1 MASIVSAGTT
11 SATALNMSADTT
23 GILQLASNNG
33 TVALTVSTGQLIGV
47 GTTSPATLAH
57 LLSASNTQ
65 LRVETSNTGAV
76 AVSQYK
82 NAAGN
87 VHQVGSETS
96 AANAGFTGSSAY
108 DLCLYAGSTRGIT
121 MGNDTGAYLK
131 INTAGYVTFPYQV
144 AVEVNRQSNFAVTTD
159 ENTQTVVP
167 FNSKTL
173 DVGSNFSTSTYRFT
187 APVAGKYEFHWSY
200 GCNTASN
207 TVYRTYLWING
218 SRQNNSQLRNDNS
231 KTGSAYSWGSRALIL
246 SLNAN
251 DYVELRAS
259 SDNATDFYADTYL
272 QISMG
277 ISLIS

>member
-1 MASIVSAGTT
+1 VFNGTSLGIGVSPSSILDVSSAATVLRLTSKTGTKSVYQRISNAGGQLYFGIDNSAG
-11 SATALNMSADTT
+11 ND
-23 GILQLASNNG
+23 LASGSTAYAGVIVAPGTTRNLHLGTNG
-33 TVALTVSTGQLIGV
+33 TVRMTID
-47 GTTSPATLAH
+47 
-57 LLSASNTQ
+57 
-65 LRVETSNTGAV
+65 
-76 AVSQYK
+76 
-82 NAAGN
+82 
-87 VHQVGSETS
+87 
-96 AANAGFTGSSAY
+96 SS
-108 DLCLYAGSTRGIT
+108 
-121 MGNDTGAYLK
+121 
-131 INTAGYVTFPYQV
+131 GYVTFPYQV
-144 AVEVNRQSNFAVTTD
+144 AIEVNRQANFSVVSND
-159 ENTQTVVP
+159 NIGTVVP